1 MANTARISQSVVEL
15 VALPPANANISQSVI
30 ELLVGL
36 GINCGNPPAGVAG
49 VFYSHTFPAGG
60 GDPPYSF
67 SIVAGALPAGLALDP
82 LTGIV
87 SGVPAADGLFTFT
100 VQVTDA
106 LGATSTAP
114 CSILVAGAPLSGLRI
129 ILRGVKRTRTGQ
141 DPELCACAEPEHV
154 KRAV

>member
-1 MANTARISQSVVEL
+1 MANTARIAQSALEL
-15 VALPPANANISQSVI
+15 LTLQPGDARIAQSVI

-36 GINCGNPPAGVAG
+36 GIDCGNPPSAYQGAA
-49 VFYSHTFPAGG
+49 YSHAFPAGG

-67 SIVAGALPAGLALDP
+67 AIVAGALPPGLALDP

-87 SGVPAADGLFTFT
+87 SGVPTAQGLFTVT

-106 LGATSTAP
+106 LGSTSTAP
-114 CSILVAGAPLSGLRI
+114 CSILVTVEPLFGLRI

-141 DPELCACAEPEHV
+141 DPELCGCAEPAHV

>member
-1 MANTARISQSVVEL
+1 
-15 VALPPANANISQSVI
+15 
-30 ELLVGL
+30 
-36 GINCGNPPAGVAG
+36 
-49 VFYSHTFPAGG
+49 
-60 GDPPYSF
+60 
-67 SIVAGALPAGLALDP
+67 LALDP

-114 CSILVAGAPLSGLRI
+114 CSILLAGAPLSGLRI
-129 ILRGVKRTRTGQ
+129 ILRGVKRMRTGQ
-141 DPELCACAEPEHV
+141 DPELCGCAEPEHV